1 MGRNYS
7 IDVLKFIFAI
17 FIALGHFGIEL
28 LSSTLIV
35 DCFFVLSGYFV
46 VKSFDSG
53 KYRDGGSFSY
63 AVARVKRIYLY
74 YITAFVILFGVK
86 YFVQWNGANA
96 LKDGIKHCLPEVFLI
111 QNIGISD
118 GGINY
123 PLWQMCTLIIASYL
137 LFGMLERNRNFVV
150 RVVCPVF
157 AIAIFTY
164 LSNVYGSHTVSL
176 WGVQYGFFYVPLLRA
191 IGGLSLGIAVYE
203 LVNHIVKKS
212 EKWKRG
218 HLLITILSIIMVLF
232 YKWNH
237 DGYQALIAFV
247 GIMICCLSSKGI
259 ISWLFNR
266 SCFRMAEKLSLSV
279 YLNHAMI
286 ISIIGMPDFS
296 EANKYMLIT
305 GYVLIVTL
313 YSFVFIKVVDISK
326 VFVEKILVKTK

>member
-1 MGRNYS
+1 
-7 IDVLKFIFAI
+7 
-17 FIALGHFGIEL
+17 
-28 LSSTLIV
+28 
-35 DCFFVLSGYFV
+35 
-46 VKSFDSG
+46 
-53 KYRDGGSFSY
+53 
-63 AVARVKRIYLY
+63 
-74 YITAFVILFGVK
+74 
-86 YFVQWNGANA
+86 
-96 LKDGIKHCLPEVFLI
+96 
-111 QNIGISD
+111 
-118 GGINY
+118 
-123 PLWQMCTLIIASYL
+123 
-137 LFGMLERNRNFVV
+137 
-150 RVVCPVF
+150 
-157 AIAIFTY
+157 
-164 LSNVYGSHTVSL
+164 
-176 WGVQYGFFYVPLLRA
+176 
-191 IGGLSLGIAVYE
+191 
-203 LVNHIVKKS
+203 
-212 EKWKRG
+212 
-218 HLLITILSIIMVLF
+218 MVLF